1 MDSASTPRDEADSP
15 CMTPVRV
22 GLLGLAAVGTTVTL
36 LTRLFVQAL
45 KDIDVEIGMDPYG
58 SRATGLGLPSRPSL
72 TSP

>member
-1 MDSASTPRDEADSP
+1 
-15 CMTPVRV
+15 MTPTRV

-58 SRATGLGLPSRPSL
+58 SRPPAVSLSSRPAV
-72 TSP
+72 TGP